1 MASYPS
7 RNDRDFDLLKKVT
20 ENTADIALGAIQISP
35 TGVST
40 VNPTSTNRT
49 IAVVVDGVTYYLAA
63 KTTNN

>member
-1 MASYPS
+1 MSSYPS
-7 RNDRDFDLLKKVT
+7 RNDREFDLLKKMT
-20 ENTADIALGAIQISP
+20 ENTADMASGSLSISP

-40 VNPTSTNRT
+40 VNPTSPNRT